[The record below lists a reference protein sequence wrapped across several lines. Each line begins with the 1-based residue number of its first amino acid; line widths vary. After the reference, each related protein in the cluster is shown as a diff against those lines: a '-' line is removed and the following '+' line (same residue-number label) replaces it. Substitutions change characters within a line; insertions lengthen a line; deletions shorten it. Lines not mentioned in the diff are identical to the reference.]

1 VPDTAIIDTHLHIWD
16 PRLIRYPWIEG
27 NDLLDRPYLPGD
39 HADAFSGVDVEAM
52 VFVQCD
58 AEAAAYLDE
67 VDWVAAQAK
76 QEPRIKAIVAFAPL
90 EKGRAVEAELAAL
103 KKRPLVRGVR
113 RLLQDE
119 DPEFCLRQD
128 FIEGVRALAD
138 FGLSFDI
145 CIKHRHMANI
155 LRFVE
160 ALPEVPMILDHIGKP
175 GIRDGLLQPWA
186 TQMRELAQF
195 PSVACKISGVATEA
209 RADWTADELKPFIEV
224 AFSEF
229 GFERTMYGGDWP
241 VMLLAIEP
249 MRWIETL
256 DDLLLHASPQ
266 QRRSFWR
273 DNAIR
278 TYRLDM

>member
-1 VPDTAIIDTHLHIWD
+1 MSDTAIIDTHLHIWD

-39 HADAFSGVDVEAM
+39 HAAAFSCVDVEGM

-67 VDWVAAQAK
+67 VDWVTAQAA
-76 QEPRIKAIVAFAPL
+76 QEPRIKAIVAFSPL
-90 EKGRAVEAELAAL
+90 EKGRAVEVELAAL
-103 KKRPLVRGVR
+103 KERPLVRGVR

-119 DPEFCLRQD
+119 DPAFCLRPD

-175 GIRDGLLQPWA
+175 GIQDGLLQPWA
-186 TQMRELAQF
+186 AQMRELAQF
-195 PSVACKISGVATEA
+195 PNVTCKISGVATEA
-209 RADWTADELKPFIEV
+209 RPDWTADELKPFIEV

-229 GFERTMYGGDWP
+229 GFDRTMYGGDWP

-249 MRWIETL
+249 MRWVETL
-256 DDLLLHASPQ
+256 DDLLRHASPQ

-273 DNAIR
+273 DNAMRI
-278 TYRLDM
+278 YRLDM